1 MTELTETTGP
11 SARTRALSA
20 CLFGVPGAH
29 LNLGVGAL
37 RAATVG
43 GLLAREP
50 DADVTVFDDG
60 WGQRMGHAF
69 VAGRPVPISLA
80 GARHSRRYH
89 RPESYLNM
97 RISAAL
103 GGLGNAGLARIDAA
117 DVVLDVSGGD
127 SFSDIYGEHRFRTV
141 AWPKRLALLR
151 RRPLVL
157 LPQTYGP
164 FRSARLRAEAAAL
177 VRGARTAWARDP
189 ESYAALADL
198 LGPDL
203 DPLRHREGV
212 DVAFALE
219 PRVPDEPAYQRLA
232 GWFEADPGPVAGI
245 NVSGLMSRPEG
256 RVQFGLAGD
265 TSRVANRLCER
276 LLEQPDTRVI
286 IVPHVLTPAGPTTT
300 GWPVNG
306 STPRSPP
313 VRRPGRARPV
323 RPRPAPEQVGDRAHE
338 LVLRDADALDDRG
351 ALLRGT
357 GGGGRV
363 QRQGA
368 GRLRQRRAA
377 PARRRRPATRRR
389 RAARRPL
396 DLLDWPGRDRGR
408 AGGAYPGGGRPGRRP
423 DGRVR
428 GAGPGRA
435 GPPGARRGALMARP
449 RTVHEVA
456 AGKLCTG
463 CGVCA
468 YLAPDEVRM
477 VDVLDHGRRPLPIT
491 PVGAAARGAA
501 AGSGAAAALDCCPGV
516 RLGHDSSRPAP
527 GEIPELR
534 AAWGPVRAIWEG
546 YAADPAIRYAGSSG
560 GVATAL
566 AGYCLTGERMAGVL
580 HIGARSDVPYL
591 NETRLSRTPAELL
604 DNAGSRYAPASP
616 CDRLDLVESAEAPC
630 VFVGKPC
637 DVAAVRMAR
646 QVRPELDR
654 RLGLTIAIFCAG
666 TPTTRGTLEMLDRL
680 GVTDPTRL
688 ESVHYRGP
696 AGPARPGPGSP
707 TTHRTSGAS

>member
-1 MTELTETTGP
+1 
-11 SARTRALSA
+11 
-20 CLFGVPGAH
+20 
-29 LNLGVGAL
+29 
-37 RAATVG
+37 
-43 GLLAREP
+43 
-50 DADVTVFDDG
+50 
-60 WGQRMGHAF
+60 
-69 VAGRPVPISLA
+69 
-80 GARHSRRYH
+80 
-89 RPESYLNM
+89 
-97 RISAAL
+97 
-103 GGLGNAGLARIDAA
+103 
-117 DVVLDVSGGD
+117 
-127 SFSDIYGEHRFRTV
+127 
-141 AWPKRLALLR
+141 
-151 RRPLVL
+151 
-157 LPQTYGP
+157 
-164 FRSARLRAEAAAL
+164 
-177 VRGARTAWARDP
+177 
-189 ESYAALADL
+189 
-198 LGPDL
+198 
-203 DPLRHREGV
+203 
-212 DVAFALE
+212 
-219 PRVPDEPAYQRLA
+219 
-232 GWFEADPGPVAGI
+232 
-245 NVSGLMSRPEG
+245 
-256 RVQFGLAGD
+256 
-265 TSRVANRLCER
+265 
-276 LLEQPDTRVI
+276 
-286 IVPHVLTPAGPTTT
+286 
-300 GWPVNG
+300 
-306 STPRSPP
+306 
-313 VRRPGRARPV
+313 
-323 RPRPAPEQVGDRAHE
+323 
-338 LVLRDADALDDRG
+338 
-351 ALLRGT
+351 
-357 GGGGRV
+357 
-363 QRQGA
+363 
-368 GRLRQRRAA
+368 
-377 PARRRRPATRRR
+377 
-389 RAARRPL
+389 
-396 DLLDWPGRDRGR
+396 
-408 AGGAYPGGGRPGRRP
+408 
-423 DGRVR
+423 
-428 GAGPGRA
+428 
-435 GPPGARRGALMARP
+435 MARP

-688 ESVHYRGP
+688 ESVHYRG
-696 AGPARPGPGSP
+696 AGWPGSARARLTNDPPDERRELSYAESWGDILQKHRQWRCYLCADHTGEFADVAVGDPWYRP
-707 TTHRTSGAS
+707 TGDDPGQSLVLARTERGVRLVEAAIAAGALVLTPVTADILPASQPNLLRARGAVWGRLRTLRAAGLMTPRLRHLPMAGIWWRHLSTVEKLRSTLGTLRRIGRKRLREPAVLNPYQPK